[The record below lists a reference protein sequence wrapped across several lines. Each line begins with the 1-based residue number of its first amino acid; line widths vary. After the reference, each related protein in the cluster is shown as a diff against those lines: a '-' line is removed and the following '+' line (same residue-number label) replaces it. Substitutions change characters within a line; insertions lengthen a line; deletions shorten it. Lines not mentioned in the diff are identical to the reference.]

1 MENTLEKI
9 AKGNK
14 MPVLFIGSGIS
25 KRYLLNYPNWIE
37 LLEHSFRQFNDD
49 MFQFQKQVDIYKR
62 RGFSDFEI
70 NTSLGTFIEDE
81 YNSAFFDR
89 KIKLDIENSKDPDWV
104 KHGISPYK
112 MFLSLYFEKLELT
125 KDPSLLKEIEE
136 FRKLKNKISAIITT
150 NYDLFLETQIFP
162 SDYTVFARQNE
173 LFSKDSYNI
182 AEIYKI
188 HGSANDANTIM
199 ITKKDYEDFNTS
211 RKLFIAKLL
220 ILFSESPIIF
230 LGYSFTDEDIQ
241 AIIVDFLSCL
251 TPKELETI
259 EDHFIFISYKQDE
272 LSLKS
277 VKRTITTQSGNNIP
291 ITEIETDNFIQIFK
305 TLNKITPGI
314 SPKRIRETKKLV
326 KKIVDQSSSSQEA
339 NSIIVGIDDLNEMD
353 LSDKPLAVAIGYRD
367 SILNSV
373 GYGVF
378 SDDQIFEDI
387 LYNNKHFDPSE
398 MCNSR
403 FKSISVTR
411 LLPVFK
417 YVSASSTPLDP
428 TSLLHKYIENHNS
441 IDSIISKNIRK
452 TLRNT
457 PVCENFDDILKNID
471 IVQGINKKA
480 GIVLKNIQNI
490 STNEIR
496 TLCKMIFKLD
506 TSENRAELMK
516 STNFKRCVMI
526 LDFLENQKED
536 Q

>member
-1 MENTLEKI
+1 
-9 AKGNK
+9 
-14 MPVLFIGSGIS
+14 
-25 KRYLLNYPNWIE
+25 
-37 LLEHSFRQFNDD
+37 
-49 MFQFQKQVDIYKR
+49 
-62 RGFSDFEI
+62 
-70 NTSLGTFIEDE
+70 
-81 YNSAFFDR
+81 
-89 KIKLDIENSKDPDWV
+89 
-104 KHGISPYK
+104 
-112 MFLSLYFEKLELT
+112 
-125 KDPSLLKEIEE
+125 
-136 FRKLKNKISAIITT
+136 
-150 NYDLFLETQIFP
+150 
-162 SDYTVFARQNE
+162 
-173 LFSKDSYNI
+173 
-182 AEIYKI
+182 
-188 HGSANDANTIM
+188 
-199 ITKKDYEDFNTS
+199 
-211 RKLFIAKLL
+211 
-220 ILFSESPIIF
+220 
-230 LGYSFTDEDIQ
+230 
-241 AIIVDFLSCL
+241 
-251 TPKELETI
+251 
-259 EDHFIFISYKQDE
+259 
-272 LSLKS
+272 
-277 VKRTITTQSGNNIP
+277 
-291 ITEIETDNFIQIFK
+291 
-305 TLNKITPGI
+305 
-314 SPKRIRETKKLV
+314 
-326 KKIVDQSSSSQEA
+326 
-339 NSIIVGIDDLNEMD
+339 MD